1 MTSLISHTDLLMKN
15 TEHLQ
20 SLLSQEST
28 TTTANQ
34 ALQEMKA
41 SIHSI
46 AVTNSLLSA
55 TINRKLDFEKT
66 TIGVP
71 LVPNLK
77 SVPWRETV
85 QHAVDCMTV
94 LQQRIPIEVCDNIGE
109 SAVVNTDAIWLKENL
124 LCLLSNAVKYA
135 RRGPVR
141 MTISYNESKAMMV
154 FEVEDDGAFLSSQE
168 DYDRFFEL
176 WNSSQVTKRIQGGN
190 GLGLYTLAQR
200 VTALHGEFGIRK
212 VVGGNVVWFALP
224 CDSTMTVVKS
234 VSKEEEEQEEDEKQ
248 LETLSI
254 ESFPN
259 QESTDQNDDHNNGR
273 SSPISTTSSFSPSSG
288 AASASSTGRSSPF
301 TFVEAKENSE
311 SHNQNNNYSVLVVD
325 DSATITKVIKMAL
338 TKHGHQ
344 VTIAE
349 NGQVALE
356 KLIDSC
362 DSSSGTEAASASGTK
377 YDIVL
382 MDFQMPVMD
391 GLEATRRYREY
402 EMLKSQK
409 TGQSHHTWIIGMSA
423 GSDQETIAKG
433 LKEDGLDDYL
443 NKPFSSQQLNDF
455 IQKFLIQKFLTKEEL

>member
-15 TEHLQ
+15 MEHLE
-20 SLLSQEST
+20 SLQSQEST
-28 TTTANQ
+28 TTTNQ

-71 LVPNLK
+71 LVPHLK
-77 SVPWRETV
+77 SVTWRETV

-94 LQQRIPIEVCDNIGE
+94 LQQRIPIEVCDHTGE
-109 SAVVNTDAIWLKENL
+109 SPVVNTDATWLKENL

-135 RRGPVR
+135 RRAPVR
-141 MTISYNESKAMMV
+141 MTISYNMRNEMIV
-154 FEVEDDGAFLSSQE
+154 FEVEDDGPFLSTQE

-200 VTALHGEFGIRK
+200 VKALQGEVGIRK

-224 CDSTMTVVKS
+224 CDASVNGVK
-234 VSKEEEEQEEDEKQ
+234 EQEEDEH

-254 ESFPN
+254 ESFPSLVEPEN
-259 QESTDQNDDHNNGR
+259 PENNHDKNNGFT
-273 SSPISTTSSFSPSSG
+273 SPISTASSFSPSSG
-288 AASASSTGRSSPF
+288 SASASSTSRSSPC
-301 TFVEAKENSE
+301 TFFEAKENSE
-311 SHNQNNNYSVLVVD
+311 NRNPNNNYSVLVVD

-362 DSSSGTEAASASGTK
+362 DSSSGTDAASASGTK

-402 EMLKSQK
+402 EKEKAQK
-409 TGQSHHTWIIGMSA
+409 TGQAHHTWIIGMSA

-433 LKEDGLDDYL
+433 LNEDGLDDYL
-443 NKPFSSQQLNDF
+443 NKPFSSQQLNEF
-455 IQKFLIQKFLTKEEL
+455 IQKFLVK